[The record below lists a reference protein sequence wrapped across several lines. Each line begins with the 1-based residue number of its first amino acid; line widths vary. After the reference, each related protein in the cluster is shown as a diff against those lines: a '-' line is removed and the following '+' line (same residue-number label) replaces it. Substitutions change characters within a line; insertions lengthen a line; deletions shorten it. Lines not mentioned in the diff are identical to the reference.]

1 MLEQF
6 KNSVSDHVATYVS
19 KRKPVTAYEAAVMAD
34 EFFLIHKTSF
44 GSKTYGENLQKK
56 PWRKSVHSA
65 KLSRDPLGGQLH
77 VFALSFSP
85 TEPCNYCHVFGHW
98 KNKCTLF
105 KTKGDTSKVK
115 SKNVSPAKPVALAV
129 NAPMLHDG
137 QKNCT

>member
-1 MLEQF
+1 MVLEQF

-77 VFALSFSP
+77 VFALSFPQQSRVIIVMCLVIGR
-85 TEPCNYCHVFGHW
+85 TNVHCLKQKE
-98 KNKCTLF
+98 TLL
-105 KTKGDTSKVK
+105 K
-115 SKNVSPAKPVALAV
+115 
-129 NAPMLHDG
+129 
-137 QKNCT
+137 